1 LVARSRGRKTPRRAA
16 DHGRVDRTQ
25 QPGHAPRCRQR
36 PDAGYGATNAG
47 PADPHFGE
55 SIVFIANAFAQTSG
69 AAPSGDMLTSFL
81 PMIAIFVVF
90 YFLLIRPQQKR
101 AKEQRELLGALE
113 KGNEVVTAG
122 GMVGKIA
129 KINEQYVT
137 LEVASGVE
145 VTVQRSSVSQLLPK
159 GTLKSL

>member
-1 LVARSRGRKTPRRAA
+1 M
-16 DHGRVDRTQ
+16 
-25 QPGHAPRCRQR
+25 
-36 PDAGYGATNAG
+36 
-47 PADPHFGE
+47 
-55 SIVFIANAFAQTSG
+55 FIANAFAQTSG
-69 AAPSGDMLTSFL
+69 AAPSSDMLTSFL

-101 AKEQRELLGALE
+101 AREQRELLGALE

-129 KINEQYVT
+129 RINEQYVT

-145 VTVQRSSVSQLLPK
+145 ITVQRSSVSQLLPK